1 MMYEEL
7 EKALLKAKA
16 GDVDSKE
23 QILNELYP
31 LIISSIKRYY
41 NRIFD
46 FDDLLQEGRIVIL
59 ECINNFDETKGV
71 YFLGY
76 VKTMLKYY
84 FLDKHKVKMMLSLN
98 EKVGSEDEE
107 ELVDLLESDVED
119 ASEVLVRLE
128 ENNQLTQ
135 ALTSLTIRQ
144 REIVIE
150 YYYEGLTID
159 QIAEK
164 FGIKY
169 RTVVNTKI
177 VALEKMKRQLRGN
190 RWEVRGKR

>member
-1 MMYEEL
+1 MYEEL

-16 GDVDSKE
+16 GEIDSKE

-31 LIISSIKRYY
+31 LIITSIKRYY
-41 NRIFD
+41 NRVFD

-59 ECINNFDETKGV
+59 DCINNYDETKGV

-84 FLDKHKVKMMLSLN
+84 YLDKHKVKMMLSLN
-98 EKVGSEDEE
+98 EKVGADDEE
-107 ELVDLLESDVED
+107 ELVDLLESEVED
-119 ASEVLVRLE
+119 AAEVLVKLE

-135 ALTSLTIRQ
+135 ALSSLTIRQ
-144 REIVIE
+144 REIVID

-164 FGIKY
+164 FGVKY

-177 VALEKMKRQLRGN
+177 VALEKMKRQLIGN
-190 RWEVRGKR
+190 R

>member
-1 MMYEEL
+1 MYEEL
-7 EKALLKAKA
+7 DKALLKAKS

-31 LIISSIKRYY
+31 LIIASIKRYY

-84 FLDKHKVKMMLSLN
+84 FLDKHKIKLMLSLN
-98 EKVGSEDEE
+98 EKVGSDNEE

-128 ENNQLTQ
+128 ENNQLLQ
-135 ALTSLTIRQ
+135 ALSSLTIRQ
-144 REIVIE
+144 REIVID

-177 VALEKMKRQLRGN
+177 VALEKMKRMLS
-190 RWEVRGKR
+190 EHK